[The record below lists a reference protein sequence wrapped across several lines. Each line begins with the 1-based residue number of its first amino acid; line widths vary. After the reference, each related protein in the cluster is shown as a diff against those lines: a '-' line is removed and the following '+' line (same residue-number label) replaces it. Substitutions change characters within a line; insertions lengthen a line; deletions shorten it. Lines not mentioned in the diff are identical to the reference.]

1 VTILCEFETL
11 KNSLIKDRIVLGVNH
26 TKTRERLL
34 GVPDLTLGKALDV
47 VRSAEATNWTA
58 THQYGIEREKNK
70 STYKKTPSDNEG
82 KKPPSNTFSCW
93 NCGTRH
99 GARECPAYGKTCN
112 CCQRRNRFQS
122 VYRSLKKV
130 HGLDVEQQ
138 EEEHDLDSTL
148 SVGAVTAEVQ
158 IQNEEC
164 YVMLPVKGQTP
175 VLKSTSYH

>member
-1 VTILCEFETL
+1 MDSDSSV
-11 KNSLIKDRIVLGVNH
+11 H
-26 TKTRERLL
+26 
-34 GVPDLTLGKALDV
+34 
-47 VRSAEATNWTA
+47 
-58 THQYGIEREKNK
+58 GIEREKNK

-82 KKPPSNTFSCW
+82 KNLRATRSVA
-93 NCGTRH
+93 GTVEPDMAQGSVLH
-99 GARECPAYGKTCN
+99 MAKTCN

-130 HGLDVEQQ
+130 RGLDVEQQ